1 LTVDRRVDHRGAP
14 PLTTAQRWPT
24 AAFRRRADKSLLR
37 WQAKLDS
44 DWSDRVLPWLFA
56 AGIFLILALLAL
68 ARARSLD
75 GTVDL
80 AVYAQSTW
88 LIQHAYEPVDTI
100 GTGTNVLASQAAFVL
115 YPVSVATLAGVQTGL
130 LLLQSAAL
138 GLSVVPIWRIARR
151 LASLRIGATI
161 TLAVVYALFPTMHT
175 LNLAGFYPETLALP
189 ALLYAAYYG
198 LGKHWRRYAVCC
210 VFVVLC
216 RADLGLAVAGLGAL
230 LWTEGRKVEG
240 RVSLVAGVAYS
251 AFAVLVIQPRFG
263 GGTYDQINIFSAFG
277 DTPPAV
283 FGGMLLHPGDV
294 LTTLFRRENFNLLVT
309 LFAPVAFLPFLAP
322 RYLLPVVPLQFL
334 FLVAGV
340 PLSVMYGRQTVPIT
354 AFIFVATAFAMA
366 RIGRMGVE
374 KVTVDRRVLA
384 VMLLSA
390 TLFFVHDSASSPY
403 QRPWEWGGQDQ
414 FDQAL
419 KQASKDVGPTRAVR
433 VTVSVLTLVA
443 ERPQVY
449 LLDGSRVPD
458 PSAAA
463 KGVDAVVVDE
473 KATPLWTDV
482 QRDDLTHGL
491 ETIGFDH
498 VGEGTGVDVYLRR

>member
-1 LTVDRRVDHRGAP
+1 
-14 PLTTAQRWPT
+14 LTTTERWPT
-24 AAFRRRADKSLLR
+24 AAFRRRADNVMLR
-37 WQAKLDS
+37 WQARLDS
-44 DWSDRVLPWLFA
+44 EWSDRVLPWLFA
-56 AGIFLILALLAL
+56 GGIFLILALLAL

-80 AVYAQSTW
+80 AVYVQSTW
-88 LIQHAYEPVDTI
+88 LMQHAYEPVDTI
-100 GTGTNVLASQAAFVL
+100 TTGTNVLASQASFVM
-115 YPVSVATLAGVQTGL
+115 YPVSLVTLPGVQTGL
-130 LLLQSAAL
+130 LLLQAAAL

-151 LASLRIGATI
+151 LANLRIGATI

-251 AFAVLVIQPRFG
+251 AFAVLVIQPRLG
-263 GGTYDQINIFSAFG
+263 GGNYDQINIFSAFG
-277 DTPPAV
+277 DTPPSV
-283 FGGMLLHPGDV
+283 FAGMIVHPGDV
-294 LTTLFRRENFNLLVT
+294 LATLLRRENFNLMVT
-309 LFAPVAFLPFLAP
+309 LFAPVAFLPLLAP

-334 FLVAGV
+334 FLVSGV
-340 PLSVMYGRQTVPIT
+340 PQSVMYGRQTVPIT

-366 RIGRMGVE
+366 RIGRKGIE
-374 KVTVDRRVLA
+374 KVTVDHRVLA

-390 TLFFVHDSASSPY
+390 SLFFVHDSASSPY
-403 QRPWEWGGQDQ
+403 QHPWGWGGQDQ

-419 KQASKDVGPTRAVR
+419 KQAAKDVGPSRSVR

-443 ERPQVY
+443 ERPKVY
-449 LLDGSRVPD
+449 LLDVSRVPE
-458 PSAAA
+458 PAVAA
-463 KGVDAVVVDE
+463 KGVEAVVIDE
-473 KATPLWTDV
+473 RATPQWTEA
-482 QRDDLTHGL
+482 QRDDLTRGL
-491 ETIGFDH
+491 ESIGFDR
-498 VGEGTGVDVYLRR
+498 VEEGTGVEVYLRR